1 MSIPFSQ
8 CLPNS
13 SNGIIGTNF
22 ARASTSSLSVASCEF
37 SENFNLLCEGS
48 NLCLKNLGEVRSVI
62 YVPRPR
68 HTFRIIFSQKI
79 EIFERTVKRWFGLE
93 ILRA

>member
-68 HTFRIIFSQKI
+68 HAHATLLELFPVKKLKFSNA
-79 EIFERTVKRWFGLE
+79 L
-93 ILRA
+93 